1 MDTKTL
7 SVGDYVRCGGQC
19 HRVTG
24 TTDRGT
30 FYSAK
35 VPPPRKLKTPIF
47 GRDPV
52 PFGRRADVLEFERPQ
67 ERGEG
72 DGGLELGEALPDAHP
87 RPGEEGQ
94 VRVGRE
100 LRAVEEPLGPGPPGP
115 TLP

>member
-52 PFGRRADVLEFERPQ
+52 PFGRRADVLA
-67 ERGEG
+67 GIDG
-72 DGGLELGEALPDAHP
+72 DHAALAWVEANPRDPFGGDYLYQFACPLALEVARDTAA
-87 RPGEEGQ
+87 GQ
-94 VRVGRE
+94 RKYVPVAKGASR
-100 LRAVEEPLGPGPPGP
+100 
-115 TLP
+115 